1 MPPVIDLFDDPINP
15 HGWTL
20 EPAVRRLRVEFPDA
34 EWRVRPVVLV
44 PSWETFEG
52 PEIDGGRGGMAAACA
67 QLSERSGMPIDE
79 FVWFQN
85 PPTSS
90 TDACR
95 AVAAAASQGTAMAAL
110 RALREATFLKQ
121 VDVSDRDEL
130 YRVLSSVAGLDAEAA
145 LAAVEDGSADEAL
158 DRHRRAAVEAADAR
172 RVDDRCELP
181 TVVVSGANGAAGFS
195 GRQPYETYRDG
206 VVAATELAPTG
217 DRPDLQAAIERFSPE
232 GWVSAA
238 ELSAVLGDAA
248 SDVRDR
254 AQELVAEDALD
265 EREFAAESLW
275 RIPQDP

>member
-20 EPAVRRLRVEFPDA
+20 EPTVRRLRAEFPDA

-95 AVAAAASQGTAMAAL
+95 AVAAAMSQGTAMAAL
-110 RALREATFLKQ
+110 RALREATFLRQ
-121 VDVSDRDEL
+121 IDVSDRDEL
-130 YRVLSSVAGLDAEAA
+130 HRVLSSVAGLDAEAA
-145 LAAVEDGSADEAL
+145 LTAVEDGSADEAL

-181 TVVVSGANGAAGFS
+181 TVVVTGANDETGFS
-195 GRQPYETYRDG
+195 GRQSYETYRDAI
-206 VVAATELAPTG
+206 VDATGLAPT
-217 DRPDLQAAIERFSPE
+217 DDHRDLRTAVERFSPE

-238 ELSAVLGDAA
+238 ELAALLGDSA
-248 SDVRDR
+248 SDIRER
-254 AQELVAEDALD
+254 ARKLVAEGALD
-265 EREFAAESLW
+265 EREFAAEPLW
-275 RIPQDP
+275 RDPEQT